1 MHLDCGM
8 MHASLTYSQ
17 SKRISPVSPALEAF
31 LMDSASA
38 ERKKFYGWK
47 VLSVTA
53 VMYFAMTGLLLY
65 SFPVFLPFL
74 CEAFGWSRAS
84 VSWANTLAMIV
95 IGFAGP
101 LAGMFIGRYGPR
113 LAIVIGNILCIACF
127 VFLSFHSQLWELYFA
142 FGAFFGLGGSL
153 GGMLAMTTI
162 ANNWFVKKRSLA
174 LSVLL
179 TAGGLGG
186 FIIVN
191 FLMTLIE
198 RIGWRH
204 AYLVI
209 GAIAFFLLVILPAL
223 LVRNKPEDMGQ
234 VPDGTKELDK
244 DLSKSPPPN
253 IFSTPVDFHTGE
265 ALRTPA
271 LWLLTIFGTAHMF
284 GLQGFMQHQVAYL
297 MDIGMSSGMAG
308 AAYSTF
314 VGVSV
319 IGRLA
324 IGFLGLK
331 YHMRYLSIIGMV
343 VLIAGMTLVLWTKT
357 LSMVFVYC
365 IIVGIGTGATIVAV
379 MNLFPLYF
387 GRTHYPRIMGYTM
400 PFLTIIGGLGSPLTG
415 WIFDVTGSYAL
426 AWRIADIVLV
436 LGLIFLILARPP
448 IHPTLRKDPAAAQ
461 KVAYK

>member
-1 MHLDCGM
+1 
-8 MHASLTYSQ
+8 
-17 SKRISPVSPALEAF
+17 
-31 LMDSASA
+31 
-38 ERKKFYGWK
+38 
-47 VLSVTA
+47 
-53 VMYFAMTGLLLY
+53 
-65 SFPVFLPFL
+65 
-74 CEAFGWSRAS
+74 
-84 VSWANTLAMIV
+84 
-95 IGFAGP
+95 
-101 LAGMFIGRYGPR
+101 
-113 LAIVIGNILCIACF
+113 
-127 VFLSFHSQLWELYFA
+127 
-142 FGAFFGLGGSL
+142 
-153 GGMLAMTTI
+153 
-162 ANNWFVKKRSLA
+162 
-174 LSVLL
+174 
-179 TAGGLGG
+179 
-186 FIIVN
+186 
-191 FLMTLIE
+191 
-198 RIGWRH
+198 
-204 AYLVI
+204 
-209 GAIAFFLLVILPAL
+209 
-223 LVRNKPEDMGQ
+223 
-234 VPDGTKELDK
+234 
-244 DLSKSPPPN
+244 
-253 IFSTPVDFHTGE
+253 
-265 ALRTPA
+265 
-271 LWLLTIFGTAHMF
+271 
-284 GLQGFMQHQVAYL
+284 
-297 MDIGMSSGMAG
+297 MSSGMAG